1 MTPAEGHANSGS
13 HLVYSTDGGRVR
25 PLPHNRKLPTS
36 PPAPVAGRQRLPEDG
51 IVRIQ
56 RDKKGR
62 GGKTATLI
70 TGLPGAEPELEATL
84 KRLKQSLGTG
94 GTREGRTLIIQG
106 DHRER
111 LMEEV
116 SKLGLKAKIAGG

>member
-1 MTPAEGHANSGS
+1 MTPAERHPDGAS

-25 PLPHNRKLPTS
+25 PLPHNRKPLV
-36 PPAPVAGRQRLPEDG
+36 PPAPIDRGPRVPEDG
-51 IVRIQ
+51 VVRIQ

-62 GGKTATLI
+62 GGKTATVI
-70 TGLPGAEPELEATL
+70 TGLPGAELELEATL

-94 GTREGRTLIIQG
+94 GTREGRTLVIQG

-111 LMEEV
+111 LLEEV
-116 SKLGLKAKIAGG
+116 TKLGLKAKIAGG